1 MFDPAGTG
9 SLNEAQRL
17 DGWNAGDNGSRSYQ
31 SAAHFD
37 VLRIV
42 KTCKFSQKGRS
53 RLTNRLFL
61 DSIPYP
67 FAFIL

>member
-17 DGWNAGDNGSRSYQ
+17 DGWNVGDNGSRSYQ

-37 VLRIV
+37 ILIIL
-42 KTCKFSQKGRS
+42 KTCNFPREE
-53 RLTNRLFL
+53 RAR
-61 DSIPYP
+61 
-67 FAFIL
+67 